1 MFDVCT
7 TYLNSKLVDD
17 SAGDINLVDSSG
29 VVVKY
34 AIGSIDYTTGKVTLD
49 ALNISKITS
58 GIDYIYITVDI
69 DETDVKPA
77 TGQVLTIL
85 DAVISVKMVEDVT

>member
-1 MFDVCT
+1 VCT

-17 SAGDINLVDSSG
+17 TAGDVNLVDSTG

-58 GIDYIYITVDI
+58 GLDYIYITADV
-69 DETDVKPA
+69 DETDVRPA
-77 TGQVLTIL
+77 TGQVLTIF
-85 DAVISVKMVEDVT
+85 DTDISVTMVEDVT